1 MSGCPLP
8 NWLVSAS
15 LRQCD
20 KGENCTKISIRAK
33 RSKKTYPTNLHPTL
47 AIKQGSQWPKQGSQW
62 PKQGSLRSKQG
73 SLRSKQGSSHSPT
86 GKENLLIHWT
96 LPCLLLTHNCL
107 LRLLTHRLNH
117 HLHLPGDTLLVHTA
131 VKERCSN
138 LRSKAIPMMPLAPT

>member
-33 RSKKTYPTNLHPTL
+33 RSKKTFPTNLHPTFAL
-47 AIKQGSQWPKQGSQW
+47 NQGSQWPKQGSQW
-62 PKQGSLRSKQG
+62 LKQGSLRSKQG
-73 SLRSKQGSSHSPT
+73 SLRPKQGSSCSPT
-86 GKENLLIHWT
+86 EKENLSVGWT
-96 LPCLLLTHNCL
+96 LLCLLTHTCL

-117 HLHLPGDTLLVHTA
+117 HLHLPGDTLLVQTA
-131 VKERCSN
+131 VKELCSN
-138 LRSKAIPMMPLAPT
+138 LRSKANPMMPLAPT